1 LPCQCETNFATAL
14 RLLSFRTACI
24 RWPSPSVAVASKRWG
39 RRFWPSDGG
48 DAAVE
53 GPAAAGEAGAW
64 ALDAWTLAQLAA
76 RSAARSARLA
86 ARPATSA
93 ACSAQSA
100 RPHKPDMSDS
110 ELSRR
115 GARVTAQRTSSGRDL
130 VSGRAV
136 LVAPVL
142 RRAVTGCR
150 WRPDGHLA
158 TWRRLEHR
166 LLATAAHL
174 RGSLL

>member
-1 LPCQCETNFATAL
+1 MPQRCVCFPSGLLASGGLRPPLRSRPSGGGAVFGRQTAGMRLLKGLQQLARLGPGRWTPGLWRSWQHALQHALRVWQHAL
-14 RLLSFRTACI
+14 RLQPR
-24 RWPSPSVAVASKRWG
+24 
-39 RRFWPSDGG
+39 
-48 DAAVE
+48 
-53 GPAAAGEAGAW
+53 
-64 ALDAWTLAQLAA
+64 AQHSLCAHTN
-76 RSAARSARLA
+76 RICQTR
-86 ARPATSA
+86 
-93 ACSAQSA
+93 
-100 RPHKPDMSDS
+100 K
-110 ELSRR
+110 LSRR